1 MERSET
7 TQAGPTVLVVEDD
20 PLIASFV
27 TRALVASGFAV
38 EWVATAGAGLQ
49 RLAAG
54 DVAVAVL
61 DLNLPD
67 MDGLDLLRA
76 LRADHPFGRD
86 LPVVI
91 ITARNDPA
99 DRDQARSL
107 GVRTYLRKPFALGEL
122 LAAVRVAAGAE
133 TGS

>member
-1 MERSET
+1 VDRDRT
-7 TQAGPTVLVVEDD
+7 TQAGPAVLVVEDD

-27 TRALVASGFAV
+27 TRALGASGFAV
-38 EWVATAGAGLQ
+38 EWVATAGAGLE
-49 RLAAG
+49 RVLAG
-54 DVAVAVL
+54 PVAVAVL

-67 MDGLDLLRA
+67 MDGLELLRI
-76 LRADHPFGRD
+76 LRTDHPNGRE

-99 DRDQARSL
+99 DRELARSL
-107 GVRTYLRKPFALGEL
+107 GVQTYLRKPFALGEL
-122 LAAVRVAAGAE
+122 LTAVRVAAGVE